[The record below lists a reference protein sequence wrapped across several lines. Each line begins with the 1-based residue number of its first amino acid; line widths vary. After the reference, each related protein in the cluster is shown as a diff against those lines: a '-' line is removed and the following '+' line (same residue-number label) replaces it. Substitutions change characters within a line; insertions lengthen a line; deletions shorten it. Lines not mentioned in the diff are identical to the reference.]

1 MPNLTPEKYRHDL
14 EVVRDTAK
22 QVIKD
27 FGMAGIEI
35 HFSGNPE
42 TAYDELLEQ
51 TLPAIKECY
60 QKNPGAF
67 MALLYRIDV
76 EEKKVKQLSDSF
88 SASGFFAQ
96 LATLIIEREFLKVL
110 IRKLFSNKNGY

>member
-1 MPNLTPEKYRHDL
+1 MENLHPEKYRHDL
-14 EVVRDTAK
+14 EVVRNTAL

-35 HFSGNPE
+35 KFSGNPE
-42 TAYDELLEQ
+42 TAYQELLEQ
-51 TLPAIKECY
+51 ALPSLKGLY

-76 EEKKVKQLSDSF
+76 EERKVKQLSENL
-88 SASGFFAQ
+88 SGSEFFAQ
-96 LATLIIEREFLKVL
+96 LAALVIEREFLKVL
-110 IRKLFSNKNGY
+110 IRKLYSSRNG